1 MLRSRSDPAQTS
13 IVVHPRVFR
22 SRLRGA
28 IDQPFEL
35 DDRRGGGRGPRGGRR
50 GEGTRV
56 GARTGRAGS
65 FSDVPERAMKG
76 VGVFRFPG
84 SRRAVQ
90 SGRVGATR
98 GVEARRF
105 ELGPDMDVAS
115 LAGHVL

>member
-1 MLRSRSDPAQTS
+1 
-13 IVVHPRVFR
+13 
-22 SRLRGA
+22 
-28 IDQPFEL
+28 
-35 DDRRGGGRGPRGGRR
+35 
-50 GEGTRV
+50 
-56 GARTGRAGS
+56 
-65 FSDVPERAMKG
+65 MKG

-90 SGRVGATR
+90 SGGLGATR